1 MSTFFS
7 RIGLGTKLSLLTG
20 TSVAVLFLVFTFLLS
35 NKASQ
40 QLETLA
46 VEDLHNQSTGVQDM
60 VEMFNSSLSEEV
72 ESYTRLFSSFLPQPV
87 TIDQAQRREINGISV
102 PLLKGGDSDLHENNA
117 IVDDFLTR
125 TGAIAT
131 LFVRSGDDFVRV
143 ATSLRK
149 ENGDRAIGTKLDKA
163 SPAFA
168 PALKGETYRGLALL
182 FGKRYITQYQPV
194 KDNNGNTI
202 AILFVGVDITHSWEI
217 MRSKILGRQLGDS
230 GRFYVLDRNNGKNYG
245 NYLFHP
251 SEEGKR
257 PQWDER
263 NLNTVLQQTTGTL
276 EQQRPDGHRQM
287 LSWITVPGWN
297 WTVVGE
303 VDKAALLNDVN
314 TLRNQFLIAGLVLS
328 LLFAALFVV
337 IVRRWLTRPLRDA
350 IGLASRY
357 ASGDLRAS
365 LEVKRQDEVGQLIDA
380 INGIGN
386 GLHAIVLQV
395 RESASDIHHGTNA
408 LAADSSEISEQ
419 INKQASSVEETSA
432 SMEQLAATLQQ
443 NAANMEEMQSLVNET
458 AREVQKG
465 GITVEE
471 AVATMDAIRTASQRI
486 ADITHVIESI
496 AFQTNI
502 LALNAAVEAARAG
515 EHGKGFAVVAQEVR
529 ALAARSAN
537 AVKEID
543 ELTSDTLKKVHEGHT
558 LSNNTRQAMGSIT
571 AHMNHI
577 NQLVNE
583 INNASHEQSAGINQV
598 NIAMTHIGEATHIN
612 AGRVSRSEQ
621 TAGTLREKGA
631 HLTEVVRLFSLKTD

>member
-131 LFVRSGDDFVRV
+131 LFVRNGDDFVRV

-263 NLNTVLQQTTGTL
+263 DLNTVLQQTTGTL

-386 GLHAIVLQV
+386 GLHTIVLQV

>member
-168 PALKGETYRGLALL
+168 PALKGETYPGLALL

-263 NLNTVLQQTTGTL
+263 DLNTVLQQTTGTL

-365 LEVKRQDEVGQLIDA
+365 LEVKRQDEVGELIDA

-395 RESASDIHHGTNA
+395 RESASDIHHGTNT

>member
-1 MSTFFS
+1 MSTFFR

-20 TSVAVLFLVFTFLLS
+20 ISVAALFLLFTSLLS

-40 QLETLA
+40 QLESLA
-46 VEDLHNQSTGVQDM
+46 MEDLHNQSTGVLDM

-72 ESYTRLFSSFLPQPV
+72 ESYTRLFNSFLPQPV
-87 TIDQAQRREINGISV
+87 SIDRSQSREINGISV
-102 PLLKGGDSDLHENNA
+102 PLLKGGDSELHENNA
-117 IVDDFLTR
+117 TVDDFLTR

-149 ENGDRAIGTKLDKA
+149 ENGDRAIGTRLDKA

-168 PALKGETYRGLALL
+168 PVMKGEVYRGLALL

-194 KDNNGNTI
+194 KDASGMTI

-217 MRSKILGRQLGDS
+217 MRGKILGRQLGES
-230 GRFYVLDRNNGKNYG
+230 GHFFVLDRNAGKNYG

-257 PQWDER
+257 PQWDDSALQR
-263 NLNTVLQQTTGTL
+263 VLKETSGTL
-276 EQQRPDGHRQM
+276 EQQSADGHRQM

-303 VDKAALLNDVN
+303 VDKAILLSDV
-314 TLRNQFLIAGLVLS
+314 TSMRNQFLIAGLVVS

-365 LEVKRQDEVGQLIDA
+365 LDVKREDEVGQLINA

-386 GLHAIVLQV
+386 GLHTIVMQV
-395 RESASDIHHGTNA
+395 REAADDIHHGTNA
-408 LAADSSEISEQ
+408 LAADSSEISDQ

-432 SMEQLAATLQQ
+432 SMEQLTATVQQ

-458 AREVQKG
+458 SRAVQKG
-465 GITVEE
+465 GATVGE

-496 AFQTNI
+496 SFQTNI

-543 ELTSDTLKKVHEGHT
+543 ELTSDTLRKVSEGHT
-558 LSNNTRQAMGSIT
+558 LSDDTRQAMTQIT
-571 AHMNHI
+571 THMGHI
-577 NQLVNE
+577 TQLVNE
-583 INNASHEQSAGINQV
+583 INHASHEQSAGINQV
-598 NIAMTHIGEATHIN
+598 NIAMVHIGEATHIN

-631 HLTEVVRLFSLKTD
+631 HLTEVVSLFSLKAD

>member
-202 AILFVGVDITHSWEI
+202 AILFVGVDITHSWES

-263 NLNTVLQQTTGTL
+263 DLNTVLQQTTGTL
-276 EQQRPDGHRQM
+276 EQQRPEGHRQM

-365 LEVKRQDEVGQLIDA
+365 LEVKSQDEVGQLIDA

-386 GLHAIVLQV
+386 GLHTIVLQV

>member
-72 ESYTRLFSSFLPQPV
+72 ESYTRLFNSFLPQPV
-87 TIDQAQRREINGISV
+87 TLDQSQRRDINGISV
-102 PLLKGGDSDLHENNA
+102 PLLKGGDSDLHENNTL
-117 IVDDFLTR
+117 VDDFLTR

-194 KDNNGNTI
+194 KDSSGNTI

-230 GRFYVLDRNNGKNYG
+230 GHFYVLDRNNGKNYG

-263 NLNTVLQQTTGTL
+263 DLNTVLQETAGTL

-303 VDKAALLNDVN
+303 VDKAVLLNDVN
-314 TLRNQFLIAGLVLS
+314 TLRNQFLIAGLALS

-337 IVRRWLTRPLRDA
+337 IVRRWLTRPCVMPLAWPAVTRRATCGIVWISNVRTKWGNSLRPSTGSAMVCIPLFYKSVNLPA
-350 IGLASRY
+350 IFTTVPMRLPPTAVKSASKLTSRPAASRRRQP
-357 ASGDLRAS
+357 AWSNLPRRS
-365 LEVKRQDEVGQLIDA
+365 SRMPPVWKRC
-380 INGIGN
+380 
-386 GLHAIVLQV
+386 
-395 RESASDIHHGTNA
+395 
-408 LAADSSEISEQ
+408 
-419 INKQASSVEETSA
+419 
-432 SMEQLAATLQQ
+432 
-443 NAANMEEMQSLVNET
+443 
-458 AREVQKG
+458 
-465 GITVEE
+465 
-471 AVATMDAIRTASQRI
+471 
-486 ADITHVIESI
+486 
-496 AFQTNI
+496 
-502 LALNAAVEAARAG
+502 
-515 EHGKGFAVVAQEVR
+515 
-529 ALAARSAN
+529 
-537 AVKEID
+537 
-543 ELTSDTLKKVHEGHT
+543 
-558 LSNNTRQAMGSIT
+558 
-571 AHMNHI
+571 
-577 NQLVNE
+577 
-583 INNASHEQSAGINQV
+583 
-598 NIAMTHIGEATHIN
+598 
-612 AGRVSRSEQ
+612 SRW
-621 TAGTLREKGA
+621 
-631 HLTEVVRLFSLKTD
+631 

>member
-131 LFVRSGDDFVRV
+131 LFVRSGDDYVRV

-263 NLNTVLQQTTGTL
+263 DLNTVLQQTTGTL

>member
-263 NLNTVLQQTTGTL
+263 DLNTVLQQTTGTL

-365 LEVKRQDEVGQLIDA
+365 LEVKRQDEVGELIDA

>member
-131 LFVRSGDDFVRV
+131 LFVRSGDDYVRV

-263 NLNTVLQQTTGTL
+263 DLNTVLQQTTGTL

-432 SMEQLAATLQQ
+432 SMEQLAATLQPIWK
-443 NAANMEEMQSLVNET
+443 
-458 AREVQKG
+458 RC
-465 GITVEE
+465 
-471 AVATMDAIRTASQRI
+471 
-486 ADITHVIESI
+486 
-496 AFQTNI
+496 
-502 LALNAAVEAARAG
+502 
-515 EHGKGFAVVAQEVR
+515 
-529 ALAARSAN
+529 
-537 AVKEID
+537 
-543 ELTSDTLKKVHEGHT
+543 
-558 LSNNTRQAMGSIT
+558 
-571 AHMNHI
+571 
-577 NQLVNE
+577 
-583 INNASHEQSAGINQV
+583 
-598 NIAMTHIGEATHIN
+598 
-612 AGRVSRSEQ
+612 SRW
-621 TAGTLREKGA
+621 
-631 HLTEVVRLFSLKTD
+631 

>member
-40 QLETLA
+40 QLENLA
-46 VEDLHNQSTGVQDM
+46 LEDLHNQSTGVQDM
-60 VEMFNSSLSEEV
+60 VEMFNNSLSEEV
-72 ESYTRLFSSFLPQPV
+72 ESYTRLFTSFLPQPV
-87 TIDQAQRREINGISV
+87 TIDQSQRREINGISV

-117 IVDDFLTR
+117 TVDDFLTR

-168 PALKGETYRGLALL
+168 PVLKGEVYRGLALL

-194 KDNNGNTI
+194 KDTQGNTI
-202 AILFVGVDITHSWEI
+202 AILFVGVDITHSWEV
-217 MRSKILGRQLGDS
+217 MRSKILGRQLGES
-230 GRFYVLDRNNGKNYG
+230 GHFFVLDRNRGKNYG

-257 PQWDER
+257 PQWDEQE
-263 NLNTVLQQTTGTL
+263 LETLLQKTTGTL
-276 EQQRPDGHRQM
+276 EQQRPDGRQRM

-303 VDKAALLNDVN
+303 VDKAVLLNDVN
-314 TLRNQFLIAGLVLS
+314 SLRNQFLIAGLVLS

-380 INGIGN
+380 INGIGK

-395 RESASDIHHGTNA
+395 RESASDIHLGTNQ

-432 SMEQLAATLQQ
+432 SMEQLAATVQQ

-458 AREVQKG
+458 CQEVQKG
-465 GITVEE
+465 GTTVGE
-471 AVATMDAIRTASQRI
+471 AVTTMDAIRTASQRI

-496 AFQTNI
+496 SFQTNI

-543 ELTSDTLKKVHEGHT
+543 ELTSDTLKKVREGHT
-558 LSNNTRQAMGSIT
+558 LSDNTRQAMESIT

-583 INNASHEQSAGINQV
+583 INNASHEQWAGINQV

>member
-102 PLLKGGDSDLHENNA
+102 PLLKGGESDLHENNA

-263 NLNTVLQQTTGTL
+263 DLNTVLQQTTGTL

-443 NAANMEEMQSLVNET
+443 NAASMEEMQSLVNET

>member
-40 QLETLA
+40 QLENLA
-46 VEDLHNQSTGVQDM
+46 LEDLHNQSTGVQDM
-60 VEMFNSSLSEEV
+60 VEMFNNSLSEEV
-72 ESYTRLFSSFLPQPV
+72 ESYTRLFTSFLPQPV
-87 TIDQAQRREINGISV
+87 TIDQSQRREINGISV

-117 IVDDFLTR
+117 TVDDFLTR

-168 PALKGETYRGLALL
+168 PVLKGEVYRGLALL

-194 KDNNGNTI
+194 KDTQGNTI
-202 AILFVGVDITHSWEI
+202 AILFVGMDITHSWEV
-217 MRSKILGRQLGDS
+217 MRSKILGRQLGES
-230 GRFYVLDRNNGKNYG
+230 GHFFVLDRNRGKNYG

-257 PQWDER
+257 PQWDEQE
-263 NLNTVLQQTTGTL
+263 LETLLQKTTGTL
-276 EQQRPDGHRQM
+276 EQQRPDGRQRM

-303 VDKAALLNDVN
+303 VDKAVLLNDVN
-314 TLRNQFLIAGLVLS
+314 SLRNQFLIAGLVLS

-380 INGIGN
+380 INGIGK

-395 RESASDIHHGTNA
+395 RESASDIHLGTNQ

-432 SMEQLAATLQQ
+432 SMEQLAATVQQ

-458 AREVQKG
+458 CQEVQKG
-465 GITVEE
+465 GTTVGE
-471 AVATMDAIRTASQRI
+471 AVTTMDAIRTASQRI

-496 AFQTNI
+496 SFQTNI

-543 ELTSDTLKKVHEGHT
+543 ELTSDTLKKVREGHT
-558 LSNNTRQAMGSIT
+558 LSDNTRQAMESIT

>member
-230 GRFYVLDRNNGKNYG
+230 GHFYVLDRNNGKNYG

-263 NLNTVLQQTTGTL
+263 DLNTVLQQTTGTL

-357 ASGDLRAS
+357 ASGDLRAT

>member
-202 AILFVGVDITHSWEI
+202 AILFVGVDITHSWEG

-230 GRFYVLDRNNGKNYG
+230 GHFYVLDRNNGKNYG

-263 NLNTVLQQTTGTL
+263 DLNTVLQQTTGTL

-386 GLHAIVLQV
+386 GLHTIVLQV
-395 RESASDIHHGTNA
+395 RESTSDIHHGTNA

>member
-1 MSTFFS
+1 MSAFFS

-87 TIDQAQRREINGISV
+87 TIDQAQRREINSISV

-230 GRFYVLDRNNGKNYG
+230 GHFYVLDRNNGKNYG

-263 NLNTVLQQTTGTL
+263 DLNTVLQQTTGTL

-365 LEVKRQDEVGQLIDA
+365 LEVKRQDEVGQLMDA

-386 GLHAIVLQV
+386 GLHTIVLQV
-395 RESASDIHHGTNA
+395 RKSASDIHHGTNA
-408 LAADSSEISEQ
+408 LAADSTEISEQ

-621 TAGTLREKGA
+621 TAGALREKGA

>member
-102 PLLKGGDSDLHENNA
+102 PLLKGGESDLHENNA

-217 MRSKILGRQLGDS
+217 MRNKILGRQLGDS

-263 NLNTVLQQTTGTL
+263 DLNTVLQQTTGTL

-365 LEVKRQDEVGQLIDA
+365 LEVKSQDEVGQLIDA

>member
-1 MSTFFS
+1 MSTFF
-7 RIGLGTKLSLLTG
+7 RRTGLGTKLSLLTG
-20 TSVAVLFLVFTFLLS
+20 ISVAALFLIFTSLLS

-40 QLETLA
+40 QLEILA
-46 VEDLHNQSTGVQDM
+46 MEDLHNQSTGVQDM

-87 TIDQAQRREINGISV
+87 TIAPSQTREINGISV
-102 PLLKGGDSDLHENNA
+102 PLLNGGDNELHENNTT
-117 IVDDFLTR
+117 VDDFLNR

-131 LFVRSGDDFVRV
+131 LFVRSGEDFVRV

-168 PALKGETYRGLALL
+168 PVLKGEVYRGLALL

-194 KDNNGNTI
+194 KDASGNTI
-202 AILFVGVDITHSWEI
+202 AILFVGVDITRSWDV
-217 MRSKILGRQLGDS
+217 MRSKILGRQLGES
-230 GRFYVLDRNNGKNYG
+230 GHFYVLDKNAGKNYG

-257 PQWDER
+257 PQWSDDE
-263 NLNTVLQQTTGTL
+263 LNAVLQATTGTL
-276 EQQRPDGHRQM
+276 EHQNADGDRKM

-303 VDKAALLNDVN
+303 VDKAVLLSDVN
-314 TLRNQFLIAGLVLS
+314 SMRNQFLIAGVVVS

-337 IVRRWLTRPLRDA
+337 IVRRWLTRPLREA
-350 IGLASRY
+350 INLASRY

-365 LEVKRQDEVGQLIDA
+365 LEVKREDEVGQLINA

-386 GLHAIVLQV
+386 GLHTIVRQV
-395 RESASDIHHGTNA
+395 REAADDIHHCTNQ
-408 LAADSSEISEQ
+408 LAADSGEISEQ

-432 SMEQLAATLQQ
+432 SMEQLTATVQQ

-458 AREVQKG
+458 SRAVQKG
-465 GITVEE
+465 GTTVSE
-471 AVATMDAIRTASQRI
+471 AVATMDAIRIASQRI

-496 AFQTNI
+496 SFQTNI

-543 ELTSDTLKKVHEGHT
+543 ELTSDTLKKVREGHD
-558 LSNNTRQAMGSIT
+558 LSDDTRTAMEQIT
-571 AHMNHI
+571 THMGHISQLVKEI
-577 NQLVNE
+577 NQ
-583 INNASHEQSAGINQV
+583 ASHEQSAGINQV
-598 NIAMTHIGEATHIN
+598 NIAMVHIGEATHIN

-631 HLTEVVRLFSLKTD
+631 HLTDVVSLFSLKSN

>member
-20 TSVAVLFLVFTFLLS
+20 TSVAVLSLIFTFLLS

-263 NLNTVLQQTTGTL
+263 DLNTVLQQTTGTL

-558 LSNNTRQAMGSIT
+558 LSNNTRQAMDSIT

-583 INNASHEQSAGINQV
+583 INNASHEQSAGVNQV

>member
-230 GRFYVLDRNNGKNYG
+230 GHFYVLDRNNGKNYG

-263 NLNTVLQQTTGTL
+263 DLNTVLQQTTGTL

-386 GLHAIVLQV
+386 GLHTIVLQV

>member
-72 ESYTRLFSSFLPQPV
+72 ESYTRLFNSFLPQPV
-87 TIDQAQRREINGISV
+87 TLDQSQRRDINGISV
-102 PLLKGGDSDLHENNA
+102 PLLKGGDSDLHENNTL
-117 IVDDFLTR
+117 VDDFLTR

-194 KDNNGNTI
+194 KDSSGNTI

-230 GRFYVLDRNNGKNYG
+230 GHFYVLDRNNGKNYG

-263 NLNTVLQQTTGTL
+263 DLNTVLQETAGTL
-276 EQQRPDGHRQM
+276 EQQRTDGHRQM

-303 VDKAALLNDVN
+303 VDKAVLLNDVN
-314 TLRNQFLIAGLVLS
+314 TLRNQFLIAGLALS

-357 ASGDLRAS
+357 ASGDLRDS
-365 LEVKRQDEVGQLIDA
+365 LDIKRQDEVGQLIEA

-386 GLHAIVLQV
+386 GLHTIVLQV
-395 RESASDIHHGTNA
+395 RESAGDIHHGTNA

-443 NAANMEEMQSLVNET
+443 NAASMEEMQSLVNET
-458 AREVQKG
+458 AVEVQKG

-543 ELTSDTLKKVHEGHT
+543 ELTSDTLKKVREGHT

-598 NIAMTHIGEATHIN
+598 NIAMAHIGEVTHIN
-612 AGRVSRSEQ
+612 SERVTRSEQ

>member
-40 QLETLA
+40 QLENLA
-46 VEDLHNQSTGVQDM
+46 LEDLHNQSTGVQDM
-60 VEMFNSSLSEEV
+60 VEMFNNSLSEEV
-72 ESYTRLFSSFLPQPV
+72 ESYTRLFTSFLPQPV
-87 TIDQAQRREINGISV
+87 TIDQSQRREINGISV

-117 IVDDFLTR
+117 TVDDFLTR

-168 PALKGETYRGLALL
+168 PVLKGEVYRGLALL

-194 KDNNGNTI
+194 KDTQGNTI
-202 AILFVGVDITHSWEI
+202 AILFVGVDITHSWEV
-217 MRSKILGRQLGDS
+217 MRSKILGRQLGES
-230 GRFYVLDRNNGKNYG
+230 GHFFVLDRNRGKNYG

-257 PQWDER
+257 PQWDEHE
-263 NLNTVLQQTTGTL
+263 LDTLLQKTTGTL
-276 EQQRPDGHRQM
+276 EQQRPDGRQHM

-303 VDKAALLNDVN
+303 VDKAVLLHDVN
-314 TLRNQFLIAGLVLS
+314 SLRNQFLIAGLVLS

-365 LEVKRQDEVGQLIDA
+365 LDVKRQDEVGQLIDA
-380 INGIGN
+380 INGIGK
-386 GLHAIVLQV
+386 GLHTIVLQV
-395 RESASDIHHGTNA
+395 RESASDIHLGTNQ

-432 SMEQLAATLQQ
+432 SMEQLAATVQQ

-458 AREVQKG
+458 CQEVQKG
-465 GITVEE
+465 GTTVGE
-471 AVATMDAIRTASQRI
+471 AVTTMDAIRTASQRI

-496 AFQTNI
+496 SFQTNI

-543 ELTSDTLKKVHEGHT
+543 ELTSDTLKKVREGHT
-558 LSNNTRQAMGSIT
+558 LSDNTRQAMESIT

-631 HLTEVVRLFSLKTD
+631 HLTEVMRLFSLKTD

>member
-20 TSVAVLFLVFTFLLS
+20 ISVAVLFLIFTFLLS

-72 ESYTRLFSSFLPQPV
+72 ESYTRLFNSFLPQPV
-87 TIDQAQRREINGISV
+87 TIDQTQRREINGISV

-117 IVDDFLTR
+117 SVDDFLTR

-168 PALKGETYRGLALL
+168 QALKGETYRGLALL

-230 GRFYVLDRNNGKNYG
+230 GHFYVLDRNNGKNYG

-257 PQWDER
+257 PQWDEHD
-263 NLNTVLQQTTGTL
+263 LNTVLQKPAGTL
-276 EQQRPDGHRQM
+276 EQQRPDGHRQL

-303 VDKAALLNDVN
+303 VDKAVLLNDVN

-365 LEVKRQDEVGQLIDA
+365 LQVKRQDEVGQLIDA

-386 GLHAIVLQV
+386 GLHTIVLQV

-432 SMEQLAATLQQ
+432 SMGQLAATLQQ

-543 ELTSDTLKKVHEGHT
+543 ELTSDTLKKVREGHT
-558 LSNNTRQAMGSIT
+558 LSNNTRQAMESIT

-598 NIAMTHIGEATHIN
+598 NTAMTHIGEATHIN

-621 TAGTLREKGA
+621 TAGTLREKGE

>member
-102 PLLKGGDSDLHENNA
+102 PLLKGGESDLHENNA

-217 MRSKILGRQLGDS
+217 MRNKILGRQLGDS

-263 NLNTVLQQTTGTL
+263 DLNTVLQQTTGTL
-276 EQQRPDGHRQM
+276 EQQRPDGHQQM

-386 GLHAIVLQV
+386 GLHTIVLQV